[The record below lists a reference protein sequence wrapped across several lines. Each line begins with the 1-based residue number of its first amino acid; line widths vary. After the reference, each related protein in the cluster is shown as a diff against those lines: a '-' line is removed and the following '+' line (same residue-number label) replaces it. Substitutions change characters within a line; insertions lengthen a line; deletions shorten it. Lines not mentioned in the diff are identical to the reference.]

1 MKKKTFIAVI
11 AAVAVLV
18 AAAFLLSICWGSYKV
33 SFFDIWQVL
42 LGHGEKMQRTAI
54 LGIRMPRAILA
65 MAVAAALAA
74 SGCILQTMTKNELAD
89 PGIIGIN
96 AGGAVAAVIF
106 IQLQTAAY
114 YSELGA
120 ASIFVLPFMAIIG
133 SFLAARLFIC
143 FQAERGFVRGG
154 CFWWEL
160 ASMPD

>member
-65 MAVAAALAA
+65 MA
-74 SGCILQTMTKNELAD
+74 
-89 PGIIGIN
+89 
-96 AGGAVAAVIF
+96 
-106 IQLQTAAY
+106 QLRRRWRHPVVFCRQ
-114 YSELGA
+114 
-120 ASIFVLPFMAIIG
+120 
-133 SFLAARLFIC
+133 
-143 FQAERGFVRGG
+143 
-154 CFWWEL
+154 
-160 ASMPD
+160 